1 MINQSYIMNQKEIN
15 FHQTKVLAIYKSVVE
30 LDREIMFMKDIT
42 IDKSQFLYLVK
53 NFENSCKLP

>member
-1 MINQSYIMNQKEIN
+1 MNQKEIN

-53 NFENSCKLP
+53 NFENS